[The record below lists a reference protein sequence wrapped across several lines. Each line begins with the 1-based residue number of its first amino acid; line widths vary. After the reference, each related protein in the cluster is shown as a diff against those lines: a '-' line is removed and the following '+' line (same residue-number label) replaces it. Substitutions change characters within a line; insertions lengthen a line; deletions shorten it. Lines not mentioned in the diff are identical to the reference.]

1 MPITDSP
8 SASSSNRHL
17 LREAVAAAK
26 AGNKDVAREM
36 VREALDGDPFNEQ
49 LRLLA
54 ASLSRTV
61 EEAVPHVEQV
71 LLINPRNEKALAW
84 MERVRRGGAPG
95 VELRKPVAS
104 AVSAE
109 ASAAATPKTEAA
121 TPVGAAP
128 VAAAPMASSLDG
140 PSPALPKANVDEERH
155 LTLVERLLAARG
167 SLRPLGPDGASLGP
181 AGGGFGSTPASV
193 GERGGMGAAAAG
205 GGHSVALRG
214 DAEQRSDFALRGDSG
229 LRPATAPGRDLALGD
244 TGLGRDAALSKDT
257 GSGSETRPGDAA
269 AEGRETTASKAI
281 DAAPAAPPL
290 TPTEALILA
299 ARPSAARSTFPAP
312 GVASRV
318 VPDPGNVRPRVSEES
333 RSTLSTAGA
342 ELGES
347 GAARAADPHPAPD
360 ERNPEPAERNG
371 AGGRTPVPAAAWN
384 CPFCEQPAE
393 AQPRRCP
400 QCHAAV
406 HLAAADMI
414 TRPENLDEPS
424 LRRALDR
431 WRSALEKEPSA
442 GAHVALALAHLNL
455 NESAQALVHL
465 RQACGLRSN
474 DHELQEALQAI
485 KRRKLVVIAEED
497 ETLRNALT
505 QLLEN
510 HRLRTRPAANGFQ
523 ALTLVE
529 DEMPDLILA
538 SSSMPRMGGYELCK
552 VVRRNA
558 STKGTPLVLL
568 VEKAGLI
575 ERARGRA
582 AGATDYMSKPVDG
595 NALLRLL
602 KALLPDSTLPD
613 PNMTSRTVLR
623 I

>member
-1 MPITDSP
+1 VPITDSP
-8 SASSSNRHL
+8 SANSSNRQL

-84 MERVRRGGAPG
+84 MERVRKGGAP
-95 VELRKPVAS
+95 KPGLKKTVDS
-104 AVSAE
+104 AASAE
-109 ASAAATPKTEAA
+109 ASAAAVSAKTGPAAPIAA
-121 TPVGAAP
+121 TPPAVP
-128 VAAAPMASSLDG
+128 LDR
-140 PSPALPKANVDEERH
+140 PSPASPKANVEEERH
-155 LTLVERLLAARG
+155 LTVVERLLAARG
-167 SLRPLGPDGASLGP
+167 SPRPLGPDGAPLGP
-181 AGGGFGSTPASV
+181 AGEHFPSAPPAAD
-193 GERGGMGAAAAG
+193 ERGGMERPVFATTEG
-205 GGHSVALRG
+205 GRSVGLRMDAEPRNDTGLRPETALRG
-214 DAEQRSDFALRGDSG
+214 DTGPGSAIELRG
-229 LRPATAPGRDLALGD
+229 AT
-244 TGLGRDAALSKDT
+244 T
-257 GSGSETRPGDAA
+257 
-269 AEGRETTASKAI
+269 EGRETTESMRI
-281 DAAPAAPPL
+281 GEAPTAAPPL

-299 ARPSAARSTFPAP
+299 ARPSTTRSALPAP
-312 GVASRV
+312 LAASRV
-318 VPDPGNVRPRVSEES
+318 VPDPGIVRPGISEES
-333 RSTLSTAGA
+333 QSPLSTAGA
-342 ELGES
+342 ELAGR
-347 GAARAADPHPAPD
+347 GAMHFVDPELAPAG
-360 ERNPEPAERNG
+360 RNG
-371 AGGRTPVPAAAWN
+371 AGGRTPAPDAAWK
-384 CPFCEQPAE
+384 CLFCEQPAGAE
-393 AQPRRCP
+393 PRRCP
-400 QCHAAV
+400 HCHAAV
-406 HLAAADMI
+406 HLAVADMI
-414 TRPENLDEPS
+414 TRQENVDEPA

-431 WRSALEKEPSA
+431 WRSALEKEPNA
-442 GAHVALALAHLNL
+442 AAHVALALAHLNL

-474 DHELQEALQAI
+474 DHELQEAFHAI

-505 QLLEN
+505 ELLEN

-523 ALTLVE
+523 ALSLVE

-602 KALLPDSTLPD
+602 KALLPDSMLPD
-613 PNMTSRTVLR
+613 PKMTSRTMLR